1 MAKGKPSS
9 SKATAFLAANKKAV
23 AIVVV
28 VLVVAFVVAHIAS
41 GKAASWRQT
50 ASSDQAQAS
59 QDELAYQMGEAA
71 RLHAKALYRQVHAA
85 DVAVPVGED
94 QPSLVS
100 PLGGLASSCGA
111 QWSASSWSAAP
122 GAGLSATGTSGAGA
136 ASTGAAST
144 GAGGTGAG
152 GSAAVS
158 AWTVQ
163 VSFAGPTGAL
173 QCTLQGLPDM
183 ARAAEVTDVDLSYE
197 PGGQVQANVSL
208 NVYGRSG
215 QQW

>member
-1 MAKGKPSS
+1 MAQKKQSS
-9 SKATAFLAANKKAV
+9 TSAAAFLVANKKAV
-23 AIVVV
+23 AIIVV

-71 RLHAKALYRQVHAA
+71 RLHARALYRQVHAA

-100 PLGGLASSCGA
+100 SLGGLASSCGA

-122 GAGLSATGTSGAGA
+122 GAGLSATGASGAGA
-136 ASTGAAST
+136 TSTGAAST
-144 GAGGTGAG
+144 GTG
-152 GSAAVS
+152 GSSAVS

-173 QCTLQGLPDM
+173 QCTLRGLPDM
-183 ARAAEVTDVDLSYE
+183 ARAVEVTDVDLSYE

-208 NVYGRSG
+208 NVYGRSST
-215 QQW
+215 QW